1 MMARRAAAVIL
12 LTLCLGAPVAEL
24 FDRWDPV
31 DHEGSD
37 SELALVVASACVG
50 MALTAATTALLSGLQ
65 PVTVVGSA
73 NFNAPR
79 LLIAISRQ
87 RGIPGS
93 CGSPPTNLRI

>member
-1 MMARRAAAVIL
+1 MARRAAAIIVL
-12 LTLCLGAPVAEL
+12 ALCLGAPVAEL
-24 FDRWDPV
+24 FDQWDPA

-65 PVTVVGSA
+65 PSALVGFG

-79 LLIAISRQ
+79 LLIAMPRQ
-87 RGIPGS
+87 RGVQGS